1 MLSAK
6 QRLGQLIFSR
16 MPVTRFLFDQ
26 LRLELNVGMM
36 GIVNVLGPAQRRTLA
51 RLRSLQGVLVNVAC
65 GPNALAGFVNLDL
78 FPTASGVVRFDCR
91 RRLPFADGAVD
102 GIRVEHFVE
111 HLEAREELPSFLRDA
126 VRVLRPGGVLRII
139 VPDASRYLKAYCADD
154 LSGFRALG
162 VSEPFPD
169 DLPTRMD
176 IVNHVF
182 HQWHE
187 HRWAYDFDTLADRL
201 YRAGFSRTE
210 QTAFQQCRDPRLAL
224 DAPNHAPYSLYVDAI
239 KQEL

>member
-1 MLSAK
+1 MISAK
-6 QRLGQLIFSR
+6 QRIGQLIFSR
-16 MPVTRFLFDQ
+16 LPVTRFLFDQ
-26 LRLELNVGMM
+26 LRLEFNVGTI
-36 GIVNVLGPAQRRTLA
+36 GVANILSPAQRSTLTRLLRT
-51 RLRSLQGVLVNVAC
+51 QGSLVNVAC

-78 FPTASGVVRFDCR
+78 FPTAKGVVRFDCR
-91 RRLPFADGAVD
+91 RRLPFASGAVD

-111 HLEAREELPSFLRDA
+111 HLEVREELPSFLRDA
-126 VRVLRPGGVLRII
+126 VRVLRAGGVLRVI
-139 VPDASRYLKAYCADD
+139 VPDAGRYLQAYCAGD
-154 LSGFRALG
+154 LSEFRALG
-162 VSEPFPD
+162 VPEPFPD

-201 YRAGFSRTE
+201 YRAGFSRVE
-210 QTAFQQCRDPRLAL
+210 QSAFQQCRDPRLAQ
-224 DAPNHAPYSLYVDAI
+224 DTPNHAPYSLYVDAI

>member
-6 QRLGQLIFSR
+6 QRIGRLIFGHL
-16 MPVTRFLFDQ
+16 PVTRFLFDQ
-26 LRLELNVGMM
+26 FRLEWNAGMI
-36 GIVNVLGPAQRRTLA
+36 GIANILGPAQRRTLA
-51 RLRSLQGVLVNVAC
+51 RLRRVHGVLVNVAC
-65 GPNALAGFVNLDL
+65 GPNALSGFVNLDL
-78 FPTASGVVRFDCR
+78 FPTANGVVRFDCR
-91 RRLPFADGAVD
+91 LRLPFANGAVD

-111 HLEAREELPSFLRDA
+111 HLDVREELPALLRDA

-139 VPDASRYLKAYCADD
+139 VPDAGRYLHAYCTQD

-162 VSEPFPD
+162 FSEPFPE

-201 YRAGFSRTE
+201 RRAGFSHIE
-210 QTAFQQCRDPRLAL
+210 QSAFQQCRDPRLAQ
-224 DAPNHAPYSLYVDAI
+224 DAPNHAPYSLYVDAV
-239 KQEL
+239 KQDC

>member
-6 QRLGQLIFSR
+6 QRIGRLIFNHL
-16 MPVTRFLFDQ
+16 PVTRFLFDQ
-26 LRLELNVGMM
+26 VRLELNVGMI
-36 GIVNVLGPAQRRTLA
+36 GIANVLAPAQRRTLA
-51 RLRSLQGVLVNVAC
+51 RLRRTQGVLVNVAC

-111 HLEAREELPSFLRDA
+111 HLDVREELPNFLRDA
-126 VRVLRPGGVLRII
+126 LRVLRAGGVLRVI
-139 VPDASRYLKAYCADD
+139 VPDAGRYLHAYCAHD
-154 LSGFRALG
+154 LSEFRALG
-162 VSEPFPD
+162 VPEPFPD

-201 YRAGFSRTE
+201 RQAGFSRIE
-210 QTAFQQCRDPRLAL
+210 QTAFQQCQDPRLAQ
-224 DAPNHAPYSLYVDAI
+224 DAPNHAPYSLYVDAV